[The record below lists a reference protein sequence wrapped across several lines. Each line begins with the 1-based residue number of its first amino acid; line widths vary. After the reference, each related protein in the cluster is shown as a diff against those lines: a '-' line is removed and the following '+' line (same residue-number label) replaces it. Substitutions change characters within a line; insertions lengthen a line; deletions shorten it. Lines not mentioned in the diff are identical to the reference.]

1 MNNLEKLK
9 ELRINTMLSQKEFA
23 KMINIS
29 YSTYQSWESGRRN
42 IPSYAISLIEKIIE
56 LSPYL

>member
-1 MNNLEKLK
+1 
-9 ELRINTMLSQKEFA
+9 MLSQKEFA

-56 LSPYL
+56 LSPYT